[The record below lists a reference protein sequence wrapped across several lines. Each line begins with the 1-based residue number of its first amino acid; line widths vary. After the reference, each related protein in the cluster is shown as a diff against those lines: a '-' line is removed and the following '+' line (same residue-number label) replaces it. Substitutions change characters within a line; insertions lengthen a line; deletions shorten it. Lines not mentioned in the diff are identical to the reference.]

1 MPTMTTKSRGTL
13 PVGKSNLNCCLI
25 AVTVVLLGLS
35 SVYADTVYVDSS
47 YFEGERSSDPN
58 GGVTATGSWANGGF
72 EVSWEIEYE
81 DGIYEYEYEFE
92 ISGTDYGSIIDALS
106 QWILQLADVDLS
118 SIEVEYD
125 DDEIEFE
132 FETSL
137 APVWGSF
144 YIADGDT
151 LYAYNTGYGG
161 MPDPNGPFTGF
172 IATPDG
178 YLGTQSVPEPSTLIL
193 LLSGMGVLAGAARF
207 RKKT

>member
-1 MPTMTTKSRGTL
+1 MTY
-13 PVGKSNLNCCLI
+13 CLI
-25 AVTVVLLGLS
+25 AVTIVLLSLS

-58 GGVTATGSWANGGF
+58 EGITATGVWANGGF
-72 EVSWEIEYE
+72 EVEWEIDYE
-81 DGIYEYEYEFE
+81 DGVYEYEYEFKFK
-92 ISGTDYGSIIDALS
+92 GSDDDSILDPLN
-106 QWILQLADVDLS
+106 QWILQLTDVDLS
-118 SIEVEYD
+118 SIKVEYD
-125 DDEIEFE
+125 DGEIELE

-161 MPDPNGPFTGF
+161 MPDLTGPFTDY

-207 RKKT
+207 RRKT

>member
-1 MPTMTTKSRGTL
+1 MTKSIF
-13 PVGKSNLNCCLI
+13 NYCLI
-25 AVTVVLLGLS
+25 AVTVVLLSLS
-35 SVYADTVYVDSS
+35 SVYADTVYVDAS

-58 GGVTATGSWANGGF
+58 EGVTATGGWANGGF
-72 EVSWEIEYE
+72 EVEWEIDYD
-81 DGIYEYEYEFE
+81 DGVYEYEYEFE
-92 ISGTDYGSIIDALS
+92 FKGSDDGSILDALN
-106 QWILQLADVDLS
+106 QWILQLTDVDLS
-118 SIEVEYD
+118 TVEVEYD
-125 DDEIEFE
+125 DGEIELE

-161 MPDPNGPFTGF
+161 MPDLNGPFTDY

-178 YLGTQSVPEPSTLIL
+178 YLGTHSVPEPSTLIL